1 MINDRMVNYQYHDR
15 GMCERPFRADICVPS
30 MQPTA
35 TVPLHQLPDEQWGVV
50 ADVPVPQ
57 DAQEQSVVLRLLE
70 LGFVP
75 GERVRVVARAEPGR
89 DPLAVR
95 VGNTT
100 FALRRTEARLV
111 LVTPLLP

>member
-15 GMCERPFRADICVPS
+15 GIWEQPFRADICDPS
-30 MQPTA
+30 MKPT
-35 TVPLHQLPDEQWGVV
+35 TVPLHQLPDELWGTV
-50 ADVPVPQ
+50 ADVPVPG
-57 DAQEQSVVLRLLE
+57 DEKEQSVVLRLME

-75 GERVRVVARAEPGR
+75 GVRVRIVARAAPGR

-100 FALRRTEARLV
+100 FALRRDEARLV
-111 LVTPLLP
+111 FVTPQLP